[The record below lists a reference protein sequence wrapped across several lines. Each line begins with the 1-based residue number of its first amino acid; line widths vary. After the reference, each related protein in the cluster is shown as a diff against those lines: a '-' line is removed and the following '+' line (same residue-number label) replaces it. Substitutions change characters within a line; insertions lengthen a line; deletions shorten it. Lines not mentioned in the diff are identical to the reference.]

1 MKEFIEKL
9 KQNQKTQKGIETN
22 VINFSNP
29 LYRTQHQ
36 IGQKAIF
43 QKSNYE
49 QAMETM
55 VKTIEDTDIELEP
68 KGNKP
73 NFLAS
78 KRRISDKQYIQE
90 KEQVN
95 RTELL
100 VPPKK
105 TIRMFDR
112 IETKKETFEDYITF
126 DTR

>member
-1 MKEFIEKL
+1 
-9 KQNQKTQKGIETN
+9 
-22 VINFSNP
+22 
-29 LYRTQHQ
+29 
-36 IGQKAIF
+36 
-43 QKSNYE
+43 
-49 QAMETM
+49 METM

-68 KGNKP
+68 KSNKP

-78 KRRISDKQYIQE
+78 KRWTSDKQYIQE
-90 KEQVN
+90 KKQIN
-95 RTELL
+95 LTELL